1 LFVAKRAHP
10 NPDWESNPG
19 RPNGYKKGRGE
30 NFMLDAMSDEC
41 FSPFSLSEPLV
52 ERRAFERRA
61 KKEI

>member
-1 LFVAKRAHP
+1 
-10 NPDWESNPG
+10 
-19 RPNGYKKGRGE
+19 
-30 NFMLDAMSDEC
+30 MSDEC